1 MPRRKKYTLS
11 AKELPIYEMIVE
23 ELSKN
28 PELVA
33 NYDMA
38 TIEISI
44 LKTIEPFIKNIDA
57 VISHFECYLAKNKKN
72 IPVFSGEEI
81 INRILLAKMLGISR
95 QTLTDWIRK
104 GFITPVKS
112 KRVSNIETF
121 STKAVLKQ
129 LKRYQAE
136 HAGK

>member
-11 AKELPIYEMIVE
+11 AKELPIYEAIVE

-28 PELVA
+28 PELAA

-44 LKTIEPFIKNIDA
+44 LKTIEPFIKNIDT

-81 INRILLAKMLGISR
+81 INRILLANMLGISR
-95 QTLTDWIRK
+95 QTLSDWIRK
-104 GFITPVKS
+104 GFITSAKS
-112 KRVSNIETF
+112 QRVSNIETF
-121 STKAVLKQ
+121 GTKAVLKQ

-136 HAGK
+136 HTGK

>member
-11 AKELPIYEMIVE
+11 AKELSIYEMIVG

-28 PELVA
+28 PELA

-38 TIEISI
+38 TIEISV

-57 VISHFECYLAKNKKN
+57 VISHFEWYLAKNKKY

-81 INRILLAKMLGISR
+81 INRILLAKMRGISR
-95 QTLTDWIRK
+95 QTLSDWIRK

-112 KRVSNIETF
+112 QRVSNIETF

>member
-11 AKELPIYEMIVE
+11 AKGLSVYEMIVG

-28 PELVA
+28 PELA

-38 TIEISI
+38 TIEISV
-44 LKTIEPFIKNIDA
+44 LKTIEPFIKNVDA
-57 VISHFECYLAKNKKN
+57 VISHFEWYLVKNKKN
-72 IPVFSGEEI
+72 IPVFLGEEI

-95 QTLTDWIRK
+95 QTLSDWVRK

-112 KRVSNIETF
+112 QRISNIQTVKSF
-121 STKAVLKQ
+121 
-129 LKRYQAE
+129 
-136 HAGK
+136 

>member
-11 AKELPIYEMIVE
+11 AKELSIYDMIVE

-28 PELVA
+28 PELAA

-57 VISHFECYLAKNKKN
+57 VISHFEWYVAKNKKN

-112 KRVSNIETF
+112 QRVSNKETF
-121 STKAVLKQ
+121 STKAILKQ

-136 HAGK
+136 HGGK

>member
-1 MPRRKKYTLS
+1 MPCRKKYTLS
-11 AKELPIYEMIVE
+11 AKGLSIYEMIVG

-28 PELVA
+28 PELAA

-38 TIEISI
+38 TIEISV

-57 VISHFECYLAKNKKN
+57 VISHFEWYLAKNKKN
-72 IPVFSGEEI
+72 IPIFSGEEI

-95 QTLTDWIRK
+95 QTLSDWIRK

-112 KRVSNIETF
+112 QCVSNKETF

-136 HAGK
+136 HGGK

>member
-11 AKELPIYEMIVE
+11 AKELSIYEVIVE

-28 PELVA
+28 PELAA

-38 TIEISI
+38 TIEISV

-57 VISHFECYLAKNKKN
+57 VISHFEWYVAKNKKY

-95 QTLTDWIRK
+95 QTLTGWIRK

-112 KRVSNIETF
+112 KRISNIETF
-121 STKAVLKQ
+121 STKAVLEQ

>member
-1 MPRRKKYTLS
+1 MPRRKKYTLL
-11 AKELPIYEMIVE
+11 AKGLPIYEVIVE

-28 PELVA
+28 PELAA

-44 LKTIEPFIKNIDA
+44 LKTIKPFIKNIDA
-57 VISHFECYLAKNKKN
+57 VTSHFEWYLAKNKKY

-95 QTLTDWIRK
+95 QTLSDWIRK

-112 KRVSNIETF
+112 QRVSNKETF

-129 LKRYQAE
+129 LKLYQAE
-136 HAGK
+136 HTEK

>member
-11 AKELPIYEMIVE
+11 AKELPIYEAIVK

-28 PELVA
+28 PELAA
-33 NYDMA
+33 NYDMT
-38 TIEISI
+38 TIEISV
-44 LKTIEPFIKNIDA
+44 LKTVEPFIKNIDT
-57 VISHFECYLAKNKKN
+57 VISHFEWCLAKNKKY

-95 QTLTDWIRK
+95 QTLSDWIRK

-112 KRVSNIETF
+112 KRVSNIQTVKLF
-121 STKAVLKQ
+121 
-129 LKRYQAE
+129 
-136 HAGK
+136 

>member
-1 MPRRKKYTLS
+1 MPRRKKYTLL
-11 AKELPIYEMIVE
+11 AKELPIYEMIVG

-28 PELVA
+28 PELA

-38 TIEISI
+38 TIEISV

-57 VISHFECYLAKNKKN
+57 VISHFEWYVAKNKKY

-95 QTLTDWIRK
+95 QSLTGWIRK

-136 HAGK
+136 HTGK

>member
-1 MPRRKKYTLS
+1 M
-11 AKELPIYEMIVE
+11 PIYETIVG

-28 PELVA
+28 PELAA

-44 LKTIEPFIKNIDA
+44 LKTIKPFIKNIDA
-57 VISHFECYLAKNKKN
+57 VISHFEWYLAKNKKY

-95 QTLTDWIRK
+95 QTLTGWIRK

-112 KRVSNIETF
+112 QRVSNKETF
-121 STKAVLKQ
+121 STKAILKQ

-136 HAGK
+136 HGGK

>member
-1 MPRRKKYTLS
+1 M
-11 AKELPIYEMIVE
+11 VG

-28 PELVA
+28 PELAA
-33 NYDMA
+33 NYDMT
-38 TIEISI
+38 TIEISV
-44 LKTIEPFIKNIDA
+44 LKTIEPFIKNIDT
-57 VISHFECYLAKNKKN
+57 VISHFEWYLAKNKKY

-95 QTLTDWIRK
+95 QTLSDWIRK
-104 GFITPVKS
+104 SFITPVKS
-112 KRVSNIETF
+112 QRVSNKETF

>member
-11 AKELPIYEMIVE
+11 AKELPIYDMIVGK
-23 ELSKN
+23 LSKN
-28 PELVA
+28 PELA

-57 VISHFECYLAKNKKN
+57 VISHFEWYLTKNKKY
-72 IPVFSGEEI
+72 IPVFSREEI

-95 QTLTDWIRK
+95 QTLTGWIRK
-104 GFITPVKS
+104 GFITPVRS
-112 KRVSNIETF
+112 KRVSNMETF
-121 STKAVLKQ
+121 STKAALKQ
-129 LKRYQAE
+129 LKRYQVE
-136 HAGK
+136 HVGK

>member
-11 AKELPIYEMIVE
+11 AKELPIYEMIVG

-28 PELVA
+28 PELA

-38 TIEISI
+38 TIEISV
-44 LKTIEPFIKNIDA
+44 LKTIEPFIKNIDI
-57 VISHFECYLAKNKKN
+57 VISHFEWYLAKNKKN

-95 QTLTDWIRK
+95 QTLSDWIRK

-112 KRVSNIETF
+112 QRVSNIETF

-136 HAGK
+136 HTGK

>member
-11 AKELPIYEMIVE
+11 AKGLPIYEVIVE

-28 PELVA
+28 PELA

-38 TIEISI
+38 TIEISV

-57 VISHFECYLAKNKKN
+57 VISHFEWYVAKNKKN

-95 QTLTDWIRK
+95 QTLSDWIRK

-112 KRVSNIETF
+112 KHVSNIETF

>member
-11 AKELPIYEMIVE
+11 AKELSIYEVIVG

-28 PELVA
+28 PELAA
-33 NYDMA
+33 NYDMT
-38 TIEISI
+38 TIEISV
-44 LKTIEPFIKNIDA
+44 LKTIEPFIKNIDT
-57 VISHFECYLAKNKKN
+57 VISHFVQYLAKNKKN

-95 QTLTDWIRK
+95 QTLSDWIRK
-104 GFITPVKS
+104 GFITPVRS
-112 KRVSNIETF
+112 QRVSNIETF

-129 LKRYQAE
+129 LKLYQTE
-136 HAGK
+136 HTGK

>member
-11 AKELPIYEMIVE
+11 AKGLPIYEMIVG

-28 PELVA
+28 PELA

-38 TIEISI
+38 TIEISV
-44 LKTIEPFIKNIDA
+44 LKTIKPFIKNIDA
-57 VISHFECYLAKNKKN
+57 VISHFEWYLAKNKKY

-95 QTLTDWIRK
+95 QTLTGWIRK
-104 GFITPVKS
+104 GFITPVRS
-112 KRVSNIETF
+112 KRLSNIETF
-121 STKAVLKQ
+121 STKAILKQ
-129 LKRYQAE
+129 LKRYQTE

>member
-11 AKELPIYEMIVE
+11 AKGLPIYEVIVE

-28 PELVA
+28 PELA

-38 TIEISI
+38 TIEISV

-57 VISHFECYLAKNKKN
+57 VISHFEWYLVKNKKN

-95 QTLTDWIRK
+95 QTLSDWIRK
-104 GFITPVKS
+104 GFITPVRS
-112 KRVSNIETF
+112 KRVSNMQTVKSF
-121 STKAVLKQ
+121 
-129 LKRYQAE
+129 
-136 HAGK
+136 